1 LDILKKQKMKKLLNN
16 FRNTIL
22 SGILFFLPIFF
33 LLSLIQKVWQGLTG
47 FGAKLAAFVG
57 VKSVAGVGT
66 ASIVTTILLIIIFY
80 ICGLLVRFAFIG
92 KFRNWIENTLLQ
104 YIPGYL
110 TYKVKMEEKLIK
122 KADERKPVLVVTPNG
137 SRPGLLIETTGQSA
151 TVYLPNT
158 PDTNNGQVWVVD
170 LSNIRHLKGDVK
182 SLLKSV
188 QYSGKGMQDH
198 GI

>member
-1 LDILKKQKMKKLLNN
+1 MKKFLENS
-16 FRNTIL
+16 RNTIL

-33 LLSLIQKVWQGLTG
+33 LLGLIQKVWHSLTG
-47 FGAKLAAFVG
+47 FGAKLAALVG
-57 VKSVAGVGT
+57 VKSVAGIGA
-66 ASIVTTILLIIIFY
+66 ASIVTTLLLILIFY

-122 KADERKPVLVVTPNG
+122 KADTRQPVLVITPIG
-137 SRPGLLIETTGQSA
+137 KRPGLLIESTAQSA

-158 PDTNNGQVWVVD
+158 PDTNNGQVLIVD
-170 LSNIRHLKGDVK
+170 LSTIRHIKGDAK

-188 QYSGKGMQDH
+188 QYSGKG
-198 GI
+198 ILEKEE

>member
-1 LDILKKQKMKKLLNN
+1 MKKFLENS
-16 FRNTIL
+16 RNTIL
-22 SGILFFLPIFF
+22 SGILFFLTIFF
-33 LLSLIQKVWQGLTG
+33 LLGLIQKVWQSLTG

-57 VKSVAGVGT
+57 VKSVAGVGA
-66 ASIVTTILLIIIFY
+66 ASIVTTLLLILIFY

-137 SRPGLLIETTGQSA
+137 SRPGLLIESAGRSA

-170 LSNIRHLKGDVK
+170 LSNIRHLKGDAK

-188 QYSGKGMQDH
+188 QYSGKGMQEY
-198 GI
+198 GR

>member
-1 LDILKKQKMKKLLNN
+1 MKKVLDN

-33 LLSLIQKVWQGLTG
+33 LLGLIQKVWQGLTG

-57 VKSVAGVGT
+57 VKSVAGVGA
-66 ASIVTTILLIIIFY
+66 ASIVTTLLLILIFY

-92 KFRNWIENTLLQ
+92 KFRNWIENSLLQ

-122 KADERKPVLVVTPNG
+122 KADERKPVLVETPYG
-137 SRPGLLIETTGQSA
+137 SRPGLLIETTAQSA

-170 LSNIRHLKGDVK
+170 LSAIRHLNGDAT
-182 SLLKSV
+182 SLLKTV
-188 QYSGKGMQDH
+188 QYSGKGMLGF

>member
-1 LDILKKQKMKKLLNN
+1 MKKLLSN

-33 LLSLIQKVWQGLTG
+33 LLGLIQKVWQGLTG

-57 VKSVAGVGT
+57 VKGVAGVGA

-80 ICGLLVRFAFIG
+80 ICGLLIRFAFIG
-92 KFRNWIENTLLQ
+92 NFRNWIENTLLQ

-122 KADERKPVLVVTPNG
+122 NADERRPVFVVTPNG

-170 LSNIRHLKGDVK
+170 LSTIRHLKGDAK

-188 QYSGKGMQDH
+188 QYSGKGMPDYQM
-198 GI
+198 

>member
-1 LDILKKQKMKKLLNN
+1 MKKFLENS
-16 FRNTIL
+16 RNTIL

-33 LLSLIQKVWQGLTG
+33 LLGLIQKVWHSLTG
-47 FGAKLAAFVG
+47 FGAKLAALVG
-57 VKSVAGVGT
+57 VKSVAGIGA
-66 ASIVTTILLIIIFY
+66 ASIVTTLLLILIFY

-122 KADERKPVLVVTPNG
+122 KADTRQPVLVITPIG
-137 SRPGLLIETTGQSA
+137 KRPGLLIESTAQSA

-158 PDTNNGQVWVVD
+158 PDTNNGQVLIVD
-170 LSNIRHLKGDVK
+170 VSTIRHIKGDAK

-188 QYSGKGMQDH
+188 QYSGKG
-198 GI
+198 ILEKEE

>member
-1 LDILKKQKMKKLLNN
+1 MKKFLDNL
-16 FRNTIL
+16 RNTIL

-33 LLSLIQKVWQGLTG
+33 LLGLIQKVWQGLTG

-57 VKSVAGVGT
+57 VKSVAGVGA
-66 ASIVTTILLIIIFY
+66 ASIVTTLLLILIFY

-92 KFRNWIENTLLQ
+92 KFRNWIENSLLQ

-137 SRPGLLIETTGQSA
+137 FRPGLLIETTGQSA

-158 PDTNNGQVWVVD
+158 PDTNNGQVWLVD
-170 LSNIRHLKGDVK
+170 LSAIRHLKGDAK

-188 QYSGKGMQDH
+188 QYSGKGMHDYE
-198 GI
+198 I

>member
-1 LDILKKQKMKKLLNN
+1 MKKLLNN

-33 LLSLIQKVWQGLTG
+33 LLGLIQKVWQGLTG

-57 VKSVAGVGT
+57 VKSVAGVGA

-80 ICGLLVRFAFIG
+80 ICGLLIRFAFIG
-92 KFRNWIENTLLQ
+92 NFRNWIENTLLQ

-122 KADERKPVLVVTPNG
+122 KTDERKPVLVVTPNG

-170 LSNIRHLKGDVK
+170 LSTIRHLKGDAK

-188 QYSGKGMQDH
+188 QYSGKDILNNQG
-198 GI
+198 

>member
-1 LDILKKQKMKKLLNN
+1 MKKFLDN

-33 LLSLIQKVWQGLTG
+33 LLGLIQKVWQGLTG

-57 VKSVAGVGT
+57 VKSVAGVGA
-66 ASIVTTILLIIIFY
+66 ASIVTTLLLILIFY

-92 KFRNWIENTLLQ
+92 KFRNWIENSLLQ

-122 KADERKPVLVVTPNG
+122 KADERKPVLVVTSNG
-137 SRPGLLIETTGQSA
+137 FRPGLLIETTGQSA

-158 PDTNNGQVWVVD
+158 PDTNNGQVWLVD
-170 LSNIRHLKGDVK
+170 LSAIRHLKGDAK

-188 QYSGKGMQDH
+188 QYSGKGMQDY

>member
-1 LDILKKQKMKKLLNN
+1 M
-16 FRNTIL
+16 
-22 SGILFFLPIFF
+22 G
-33 LLSLIQKVWQGLTG
+33 LIQKVWQGLTG
-47 FGAKLAAFVG
+47 FGTKLANFVG
-57 VKSVAGVGT
+57 VKGIAGVGA

-80 ICGLLVRFAFIG
+80 ICGLLIRFAFIG

-122 KADERKPVLVVTPNG
+122 KADERRPVLVVTPNG

-170 LSNIRHLKGDVK
+170 LSNIRHLKGDAK

-188 QYSGKGMQDH
+188 QYSGKGMPDFQM
-198 GI
+198 

>member
-1 LDILKKQKMKKLLNN
+1 MKKFLDNL
-16 FRNTIL
+16 RNTIL

-33 LLSLIQKVWQGLTG
+33 LLGLIQKVWQGLTG

-57 VKSVAGVGT
+57 VKSVARVGA
-66 ASIVTTILLIIIFY
+66 ASIVTTLLLILIFY

-92 KFRNWIENTLLQ
+92 KFRNWIENSLLQ

-137 SRPGLLIETTGQSA
+137 FRPGLLIETNVQSA

-170 LSNIRHLKGDVK
+170 LSSIRHLKGDAK

-188 QYSGKGMQDH
+188 QYSGKGLQDY